1 MVFIEECTFLTSIIY
16 CYYNTRHTIHS
27 SIRVEQLESTL
38 SQALTRVYSN
48 YRSTLHNDQ
57 QSNFQNWMPELR
69 QCVIR
74 HNTSVFSLFARCSPP
89 PCIQQNQKRIMMI
102 SPHMISYDGAER
114 PKVIYIGIPY
124 GMRPVPMFQTAVPIL
139 SATA

>member
-1 MVFIEECTFLTSIIY
+1 MHIPNLHY
-16 CYYNTRHTIHS
+16 LLLLQHRHTIHS

-38 SQALTRVYSN
+38 SQALTRAYSN

-114 PKVIYIGIPY
+114 PKVIYIY
-124 GMRPVPMFQTAVPIL
+124 RYTVRD
-139 SATA
+139 ATCAYVSNCGSHFERYSITLE

>member
-1 MVFIEECTFLTSIIY
+1 MHIPNLHY
-16 CYYNTRHTIHS
+16 LLLLQHRHTIHS

-38 SQALTRVYSN
+38 SQALTRAYSN

-89 PCIQQNQKRIMMI
+89 TLYTAEPEKDYDDI
-102 SPHMISYDGAER
+102 PSYDQLRWSWKTESY
-114 PKVIYIGIPY
+114 IYIGIPY